1 MQIMGIRFGGL
12 AAPIKSAQMSP
23 AQACRPAPVTTWPR
37 AARRKP
43 HNNSR
48 TVQTKGARSN
58 AHQLRVYEH
67 KRTHVHKLHHTLICE
82 PHTWWWWWVR
92 RAHTISLSLSLP
104 PSVESMS
111 HRAADAHTHTESRH
125 YSASSDANWP
135 CVCLLCARA
144 LRLRPRFIHTA
155 DKAGA
160 FWGVAVGWSSSGL
173 R

>member
-1 MQIMGIRFGGL
+1 
-12 AAPIKSAQMSP
+12 MSP
-23 AQACRPAPVTTWPR
+23 AQACWPAPVTTWPR

-82 PHTWWWWWVR
+82 PHT
-92 RAHTISLSLSLP
+92 LSLSR
-104 PSVESMS
+104 SVESMS
-111 HRAADAHTHTESRH
+111 HRATDAYTHTHTESRH

-160 FWGVAVGWSSSGL
+160 FWGVAVGWGSSGL
-173 R
+173 C